1 MFPGTTNKNIV
12 NVAGTEIQIGFD
24 TDPLVSGIETTT
36 LTV

>member
-12 NVAGTEIQIGFD
+12 IVAGTEIQIGFD
-24 TDPLVSGIETTT
+24 TDPLVPGIETTT